1 MFTNANRKLRA
12 FIKISRPIGWPV
24 VVLVSILCMM
34 TFQVGLHDPA
44 YHVGLRN
51 PGLIG
56 LAILAFFFT
65 AAGGYAINDYVDRES
80 DAIVKPDRPIPS
92 GQITPLGAIQISMV
106 LFLAGLGVAA
116 AINPLALGIAA
127 FATVFL
133 ILYAAFFKR
142 RSGFISNIVIGLLA
156 GTVITLFSEATAL
169 RTVSIISLCSIGFS
183 LLITGRNVFKDVAG
197 VEGDIKIGVSSLAI
211 KQGKQTAA
219 KVGVLLCL
227 FAIITSPLPYFV
239 GVVSVA
245 YLVPI
250 ALMSCMIFY
259 VALSIFKKPSAENVK
274 RQLRTFSASEILIPI
289 ALVAGIFLLR

>member
-1 MFTNANRKLRA
+1 M
-12 FIKISRPIGWPV
+12 
-24 VVLVSILCMM
+24 
-34 TFQVGLHDPA
+34 
-44 YHVGLRN
+44 
-51 PGLIG
+51 
-56 LAILAFFFT
+56 
-65 AAGGYAINDYVDRES
+65 GGFAINDYFDRES

-92 GQITPLGAIQISMV
+92 NQITPLGAIQISVV

-116 AINPLALGIAA
+116 TINLLALGIAA

-142 RSGFISNIVIGLLA
+142 RAGFVSNIVIGLLA
-156 GTVITLFSEATAL
+156 GTVITLFSEATVL
-169 RTVSIISLCSIGFS
+169 RTVSVISLCSIGFS

-197 VEGDIKIGVSSLAI
+197 VEGDMKIGVSSLAI
-211 KQGKQTAA
+211 KQGTLVLQQRS
-219 KVGVLLCL
+219 VYLLCF

-250 ALMSCMIFY
+250 ALMSCIIFY
-259 VALSIFKKPSAENVK
+259 VALSIFRKPSAENVK
-274 RQLRTFSASEILIPI
+274 RQLKMFSASEILIPV

>member
-1 MFTNANRKLRA
+1 MVKQLNTTVSAFVRLVRFPYWLLLGVICVLLMMVFQRGSYNFELMGLA
-12 FIKISRPIGWPV
+12 FITV
-24 VVLVSILCMM
+24 AL
-34 TFQVGLHDPA
+34 
-44 YHVGLRN
+44 
-51 PGLIG
+51 
-56 LAILAFFFT
+56 T
-65 AAGGYAINDYVDRES
+65 AMGGFAINDYFDRES

-92 GQITPLGAIQISMV
+92 NQITPLGAIQISTV
-106 LFLAGLGVAA
+106 LFIAGLGVAA
-116 AINPLALGIAA
+116 AINLLALGIAA

-142 RSGFISNIVIGLLA
+142 RAGFVSNIVIGLLA
-156 GTVITLFSEATAL
+156 GTVITLFSEATVL

-197 VEGDIKIGVSSLAI
+197 VEGDKTIGVSSLAI
-211 KQGKQTAA
+211 KRGERTAA
-219 KVGVLLCL
+219 KVGVLLCF

-250 ALMSCMIFY
+250 ALMSCIIFY

-274 RQLRTFSASEILIPI
+274 RQLKMFSASEILIPV